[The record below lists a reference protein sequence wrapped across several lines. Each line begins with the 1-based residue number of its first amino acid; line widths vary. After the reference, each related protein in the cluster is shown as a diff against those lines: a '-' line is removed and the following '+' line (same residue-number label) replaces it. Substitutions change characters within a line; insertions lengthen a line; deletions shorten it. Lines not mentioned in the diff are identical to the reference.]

1 MNGGGCFALLRCST
15 TIFPP
20 FIFLPP
26 LFFRTLLF
34 NVLHVYSNRR
44 STKGGSFHL
53 TQLGFIFF
61 VFLLRFSCFFPVC
74 LVHFFVLFPSSEAT
88 RTRASR
94 NANSTRHLLLFLSR
108 EKKKRD
114 ERRIKKEKNQ
124 TTYGPFF
131 VSSPLSFLYIF
142 F

>member
-1 MNGGGCFALLRCST
+1 MEVAALLFSGALQPSSPLSFFFPHFFSGPYYST
-15 TIFPP
+15 CCMCIV
-20 FIFLPP
+20 IDGAQKVVASISLN
-26 LFFRTLLF
+26 LDFF
-34 NVLHVYSNRR
+34 
-44 STKGGSFHL
+44 
-53 TQLGFIFF
+53 FF